1 MKTRI
6 YMGLLTIAV
15 FEAAAQHR
23 GPPISGHPGNPGIP
37 GIPTQTIYPPHPV
50 QPGFTR
56 GPGGGAF
63 RHHEPSNSFVGTV
76 PYLVPIPVYIG
87 GADDEQSP
95 PTDDPTSL
103 QDALSV
109 QPYPAPMVRPAPPP
123 AAIDPRAQIPEPTG
137 SADRTC
143 ASVVQE
149 DPVHFFIALKNG
161 TVLVGLAYWVIGGTL
176 HYLSLEGG
184 HNQVSLELID
194 RALSARMNE
203 RGRVPLILP
212 K

>member
-6 YMGLLTIAV
+6 SLGVIAIVV
-15 FEAAAQHR
+15 FQAVAQHR
-23 GPPISGHPGNPGIP
+23 GPPVIGRPGNPGIP
-37 GIPTQTIYPPHPV
+37 GTPTRPIYQPRPV
-50 QPGFTR
+50 QPGFGR
-56 GPGGGAF
+56 GTGGGAF
-63 RHHEPSNSFVGTV
+63 RHHGSSNSFVGTV
-76 PYLVPIPVYIG
+76 PYLVPIPVDTTG

-95 PTDDPTSL
+95 PIEDPPAL
-103 QDALSV
+103 QEPFSV
-109 QPYPAPMVRPAPPP
+109 QPPPTRIVPPAPPP
-123 AAIDPRAQIPEPTG
+123 ATIEPQAPTG

-143 ASVVQE
+143 IPVVQE

-161 TVLVGLAYWVIGGTL
+161 TVLVGVAYWVIDGTL

>member
-1 MKTRI
+1 M
-6 YMGLLTIAV
+6 
-15 FEAAAQHR
+15 
-23 GPPISGHPGNPGIP
+23 
-37 GIPTQTIYPPHPV
+37 
-50 QPGFTR
+50 
-56 GPGGGAF
+56 
-63 RHHEPSNSFVGTV
+63 V
-76 PYLVPIPVYIG
+76 P
-87 GADDEQSP
+87 
-95 PTDDPTSL
+95 
-103 QDALSV
+103 
-109 QPYPAPMVRPAPPP
+109 PAPPP
-123 AAIDPRAQIPEPTG
+123 ATIEPQAPTG

-143 ASVVQE
+143 ISVVQE

-161 TVLVGLAYWVIGGTL
+161 TVLVGVAYWVIDGTL